1 MTMRL
6 QASQADRLF
15 KCRASLSVSACVAC
29 ELFGLD
35 LKLVWQALE
44 HRSLKLAEM
53 LQTTYSV
60 SLARETQLSG
70 LLQRIKQ
77 VYLGAQSSGGMQ
89 EMMFSMLQMLT
100 SGGS

>member
-1 MTMRL
+1 MSAILTAFKVERHF
-6 QASQADRLF
+6 QSQAW
-15 KCRASLSVSACVAC
+15 VAC
-29 ELFGLD
+29 KLFGLD
-35 LKLVWQALE
+35 MKLVWQALE

-60 SLARETQLSG
+60 SLAWEPQLSG

-89 EMMFSMLQMLT
+89 EMMSSMLQMLT

>member
-1 MTMRL
+1 
-6 QASQADRLF
+6 
-15 KCRASLSVSACVAC
+15 
-29 ELFGLD
+29 
-35 LKLVWQALE
+35 
-44 HRSLKLAEM
+44 M